1 MNGMNGSNLFSVL
14 IGGSIA
20 FAGGWITNC
29 SENRRQYRRD
39 LQNIYINCIRNLSLV
54 LTLAR
59 PDTDSERMDK
69 IETALAESK
78 AFLALL
84 LAHEK
89 ELPKS
94 EQEKFEKE
102 VNSFVLGQY
111 ENVIKA
117 AEENGLK
124 PQDRFISYCHHNYLP
139 ASDIKMQRIVKVS
152 SQDKML
158 KSPKVWDGLRR

>member
-1 MNGMNGSNLFSVL
+1 MNGWTLFSAV
-14 IGGSIA
+14 IGGCIA
-20 FAGGWITNC
+20 LAGGLLTNR

-39 LQNIYINCIRNLSLV
+39 LQNIYINCIRNLLLV

-59 PDTDSERMDK
+59 VEENHERMDK

-78 AFLALL
+78 AFLVLL

-124 PQDRFISYCHHNYLP
+124 PQDRFINCHQYNYLP
-139 ASDIKMQRIVKVS
+139 ASDIILQRIVKVS
-152 SQDKML
+152 SQDEKL
-158 KSPKVWDGLRR
+158 KPPKGW

>member
-1 MNGMNGSNLFSVL
+1 MNGWIALLGAL
-14 IGGSIA
+14 IGGFMA
-20 FAGGWITNC
+20 LAGGFFTNR

-59 PDTDSERMDK
+59 VDDNPERLDK

-94 EQEKFEKE
+94 EREKFERE

-111 ENVIKA
+111 EKVIKV

-124 PQDRFISYCHHNYLP
+124 PQDRFINCHQYNYLP
-139 ASDIKMQRIVKVS
+139 ASDIILQRIVKVS
-152 SQDKML
+152 SQDKKL
-158 KSPKVWDGLRR
+158 KPPKGW

>member
-1 MNGMNGSNLFSVL
+1 
-14 IGGSIA
+14 
-20 FAGGWITNC
+20 
-29 SENRRQYRRD
+29 
-39 LQNIYINCIRNLSLV
+39 
-54 LTLAR
+54 
-59 PDTDSERMDK
+59 MDK

-78 AFLALL
+78 AYLALL

-94 EQEKFEKE
+94 EREKFEKE

-117 AEENGLK
+117 AEKNSLE
-124 PQDRFISYCHHNYLP
+124 PQDRFIDHHQYNYLP
-139 ASDIKMQRIVKVS
+139 ASDIILQRIVKVS

-158 KSPKVWDGLRR
+158 KLPKGWLGLRR